1 MEGSYSSARAITQ
14 LRQFYL
20 QMVDK
25 QDELL
30 MQMNWMQR
38 WISYQDKVN
47 SQADEPTPVVREG
60 SR

>member
-1 MEGSYSSARAITQ
+1 MLARTAN
-14 LRQFYL
+14 LRNTHKNFYL

-25 QDELL
+25 EDEFL

-47 SQADEPTPVVREG
+47 SQADEPTPMVREG